1 MSVGPIRVAIVD
13 DHPIFRFGLAAYIGE
28 MEAID
33 LVGEAERAGDVAD
46 LLTATSPD
54 VLLLDVRLPDGNG
67 LDVNRS
73 LRETHPAVKVVM
85 LTMSEEID
93 TARTALRDGAKGY
106 LVKGALPETVENAIR
121 LAAAGA
127 MPVDQKVMDGLITPD
142 RAPAGLGA
150 DQYPFPELTTRE
162 RDVLDG
168 IARGLNNAAV
178 ARTTYLNEKT
188 VRNYITSIKNKLHAD
203 DRPSLIVL
211 ARQNGLGGASDS
223 DGSA

>member
-1 MSVGPIRVAIVD
+1 
-13 DHPIFRFGLAAYIGE
+13 
-28 MEAID
+28 
-33 LVGEAERAGDVAD
+33 
-46 LLTATSPD
+46 
-54 VLLLDVRLPDGNG
+54 
-67 LDVNRS
+67 
-73 LRETHPAVKVVM
+73 
-85 LTMSEEID
+85 
-93 TARTALRDGAKGY
+93 
-106 LVKGALPETVENAIR
+106 
-121 LAAAGA
+121 

-142 RAPAGLGA
+142 RAPAGLGS

-211 ARQNGLGGASDS
+211 ARQHGLGGASDS
-223 DGSA
+223 TGSA